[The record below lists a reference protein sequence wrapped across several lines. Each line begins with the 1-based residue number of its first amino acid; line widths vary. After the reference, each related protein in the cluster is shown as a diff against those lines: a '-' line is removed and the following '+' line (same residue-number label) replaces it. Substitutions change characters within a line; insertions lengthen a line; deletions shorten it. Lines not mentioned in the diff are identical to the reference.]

1 MSSLS
6 LIVWLLLAP
15 AAATA
20 QTSPKAAMLEQAAWA
35 ALGAR
40 NVQAAADA
48 FNEAIALDPKNARLR
63 LGAGIA
69 AFLQR
74 RDADAKQALEY
85 ALTLDPQLSRARAQ
99 LAHVRRRMGDL
110 LGAIRDMERVAGEVP
125 DDEGARETLERWRR
139 EVELHDRM
147 RLAVGDH
154 FTVSFEGPEDAA
166 LASHALESLER
177 AYWPVCDL
185 LGTFPIAPIPV
196 ILYSN
201 EQFRDITRSPPW
213 AAGVYDGRIRVPMR
227 GARANSTDLDR
238 VLAHEFVHALIRSL
252 AERGVP
258 AWLNEGLATALEDD
272 GIEWAREHIGKARK
286 MPALGTLQTSFG
298 RRGGADAQIAYAA
311 SALAAK
317 RLLDDVG
324 GIAVTNLIRDIGS
337 GVDFEK
343 AFEHRVQRSFVGF
356 QASLAVP

>member
-1 MSSLS
+1 
-6 LIVWLLLAP
+6 
-15 AAATA
+15 
-20 QTSPKAAMLEQAAWA
+20 
-35 ALGAR
+35 
-40 NVQAAADA
+40 
-48 FNEAIALDPKNARLR
+48 
-63 LGAGIA
+63 
-69 AFLQR
+69 
-74 RDADAKQALEY
+74 
-85 ALTLDPQLSRARAQ
+85 
-99 LAHVRRRMGDL
+99 
-110 LGAIRDMERVAGEVP
+110 
-125 DDEGARETLERWRR
+125 
-139 EVELHDRM
+139 M

-154 FTVSFEGPEDAA
+154 FTLSFEGPEDAA
-166 LASHALESLER
+166 LASDALESLER
-177 AYWPVCDL
+177 AYWRVCDV

-227 GARANSTDLDR
+227 GARAQAKELDR

-272 GIEWAREHIGKARK
+272 GVEWAQKQIAKAQRVA
-286 MPALGTLQTSFG
+286 ALETLQTSFG
-298 RRGGADAQIAYAA
+298 RMGGADAQVAYAA
-311 SALAAK
+311 SALAVK

-337 GVDFEK
+337 GIRFEQ
-343 AFEHRVQRSFVGF
+343 AFEHRMQRSFADF